1 MIRIVGVQRN
11 ISAQAEFVLLQ
22 NQGGLRLSLRGHVLM
37 SDCTLDRQDGA
48 QTIHIFRD
56 DMMVAPGNYVILF
69 TGSGEA
75 RWAKTKDQQ
84 LIFYTYMGREEP
96 VWENCSGPL
105 HVLCPHHTYAERREA
120 ILLRS

>member
-37 SDCTLDRQDGA
+37 SDCTLDSNA
-48 QTIHIFRD
+48 LEQTAHLFRD
-56 DMMVAPGNYVILF
+56 DVLIPPGNFVILF
-69 TGSGEA
+69 SGHGEP

-84 LIFYTYMGREEP
+84 VIYYTYMSRLHS
-96 VWENCSGPL
+96 VWDKCTGPM
-105 HVLCPHHTYAERREA
+105 HVLSPHHTYAERREA
-120 ILLRS
+120 LVLR